1 MDIFLSGVA
10 PEHAAALIAG
20 LLALAVV
27 PFLRNGSRDHVDH
40 VDRCAAALLG
50 FTAAVHLFLPFGH
63 LGGMTVPYLL
73 SAFAFGALAYAA
85 HLGRRGW
92 LGWRPGA
99 GILCPAT
106 VVAYLIWAGDIDQ
119 VGILTALVEL
129 TVFGL
134 ALSGRKVLCGIATI
148 LAVLL
153 SGAVMWIASFKAHQ
167 ATNAGSPGVG
177 HHDAHGHEHL
187 ARAQAGVIMRPLK
200 ENRGASSAETA
211 AAISL
216 VQAVSSGTKYKR
228 LSDAI
233 ASGYKY
239 PLGKREGMDVHM
251 ENPEFKKD
259 GRVLDPER
267 PEMLVYAIE
276 GGKATLL
283 GVVFVMERADQPGP
297 APGGSITRWH
307 AHNLCVSFLPI
318 GIGIVTPFGGCPSLS
333 LAITIPEMMHVWIVD
348 PPGGPYAE
356 GVDKDWALGY
366 HRERGVTL

>member
-20 LLALAVV
+20 LVALAVI
-27 PFLRNGSRDHVDH
+27 PFLKNAKGDH
-40 VDRCAAALLG
+40 VDRWAATLLG

-63 LGGMTVPYLL
+63 LGRLTVPYLL
-73 SAFAFGALAYAA
+73 SAFGFGALALGA
-85 HLGRRGW
+85 HLGRRR
-92 LGWRPGA
+92 WRLGA

-106 VVAYLIWAGDIDQ
+106 VIAYLIWGGDIDQ

-129 TVFGL
+129 TILGL
-134 ALSGRKVLCGIATI
+134 ALSHRKVLCGIATV

-153 SGAVMWIASFKAHQ
+153 SGAVMWIASFKAHF
-167 ATNAGSPGVG
+167 AADAGTASPTVG
-177 HHDAHGHEHL
+177 HHHGDQHEHL
-187 ARAQAGVIMRPLK
+187 ARAQAGVIMRPLG
-200 ENRGASSAETA
+200 ENRGASSAETS

-216 VQAVSSGTKYKR
+216 AQATVSAGTKYKR

-233 ASGYKY
+233 AAGYRY
-239 PLGKREGMDVHM
+239 PLGAREGMDVHM

-283 GVVFVMERADQPGP
+283 GVVFVMERAGQAGP

-307 AHNLCVSFLPI
+307 AHNLCLSFAPI
-318 GIGIVTPFGGCPSLS
+318 GIGIVTPYGGCPTLS
-333 LAITIPEMMHVWIVD
+333 IPITIPEMMHIWIVN

-366 HRERGVTL
+366 HREHGVTL

>member
-27 PFLRNGSRDHVDH
+27 PFLRNGSRDH

-92 LGWRPGA
+92 LGWRRGA

-106 VVAYLIWAGDIDQ
+106 VVAYLIWGGDIDQ
-119 VGILTALVEL
+119 VGILTALAEL

-153 SGAVMWIASFKAHQ
+153 SGAVMWIASFRAHQ
-167 ATNAGSPGVG
+167 ATNAGSPAVG
-177 HHDAHGHEHL
+177 HHSGPGHEHL
-187 ARAQAGVIMRPLK
+187 SRAQAGVIMRPLG
-200 ENRGASSAETA
+200 EDRGASSAETA
-211 AAISL
+211 AAVSL
-216 VQAVSSGTKYKR
+216 AQATVSAGTRYKR

-233 ASGYKY
+233 AAGYRY
-239 PLGKREGMDVHM
+239 PLGNRVGMDVHM

-276 GGKATLL
+276 GGSATLL
-283 GVVFVMERADQPGP
+283 GVVYVMEQAGKAGP

-307 AHNLCVSFLPI
+307 AHNLCVSFAPI
-318 GIGIVTPFGGCPSLS
+318 GIGIVTPYGGCPSLS
-333 LAITIPEMMHVWIVD
+333 VAITIPEMMHVWIVD

-356 GVDKDWALGY
+356 GVDKEWALGY
-366 HRERGVTL
+366 HRDHGVGL